1 MGAPARRPAGV
12 LRLVPPEGAELARPE
27 LAPVERRA
35 LDDRALVA
43 AVKAGD
49 EGVASQ
55 LCARVWPA
63 VGRTID
69 RLLGRRDADRDD
81 VAQLALIELVSTIA
95 RYRGD
100 CSLDAWAQTI
110 TSHVIFK
117 HIRRRRLERRIF
129 TDLLADEAVTAAAP
143 TRDEART
150 STREVLGLVAAHLDE
165 MKPERAW
172 AFVMH
177 DILGY
182 DLREIA
188 EMTESSLAAA
198 QSRLVRG
205 RRELNERVSDDPTL
219 VGLLDELRGRA

>member
-1 MGAPARRPAGV
+1 MGKSARRPHEP
-12 LRLVPPEGAELARPE
+12 LRLVPRPPEGLR
-27 LAPVERRA
+27 LAPAGPA
-35 LDDRALVA
+35 LDDEALVA
-43 AVKAGD
+43 GVKAGD
-49 EGVASQ
+49 DALASPF
-55 LCARVWPA
+55 CERVWPA
-63 VGRTID
+63 VDRTIC

-81 VAQLALIELVSTIA
+81 VAQLALIELVQTIG

-129 TDLLADEAVTAAAP
+129 GDLLTEDLQAIAAP
-143 TRDEART
+143 VRDEARANL
-150 STREVLGLVAAHLDE
+150 RELLAGVAAHLDE

-182 DLREIA
+182 DLREVA
-188 EMTESSLAAA
+188 EMTESSVAAA

-205 RRELNERVSDDPTL
+205 RRELHARVTDDPSL
-219 VGLLDELRGRA
+219 VELLADMGAER